1 MLHYWYFPQA
11 EVEVGSWRR
20 ISIILQTYITLQKSI
35 TRSPL
40 LHLRRWGC
48 REMGKCIHRQSF
60 LGRSDMFVV
69 EEKKMQEN
77 TNNKCTQPNC
87 RCLQTLYAYFCNS
100 SHNVH
105 NAKRQNI
112 HTNTQT
118 CLLKNT
124 LYSGVFGRPRSSVVK
139 LMSVVVVWAV
149 GSLVQE
155 HTQAAAA
162 AADWQTDR
170 LADRPPRRVS
180 ALLKPRD
187 RNPTAFCMWH
197 GRLECVWVPCWHSSL
212 SHCYNPGGAGSKHT
226 S

>member
-1 MLHYWYFPQA
+1 MYAAQLQMFADFICIFLQQLSQCAQCKEAKHPHKYTDVLTEKHPVLRGVWPA
-11 EVEVGSWRR
+11 ALLSGEAHVCRGCVSSRIAGSG
-20 ISIILQTYITLQKSI
+20 T
-35 TRSPL
+35 
-40 LHLRRWGC
+40 
-48 REMGKCIHRQSF
+48 
-60 LGRSDMFVV
+60 
-69 EEKKMQEN
+69 
-77 TNNKCTQPNC
+77 
-87 RCLQTLYAYFCNS
+87 
-100 SHNVH
+100 
-105 NAKRQNI
+105 
-112 HTNTQT
+112 
-118 CLLKNT
+118 
-124 LYSGVFGRPRSSVVK
+124 
-139 LMSVVVVWAV
+139 
-149 GSLVQE
+149 